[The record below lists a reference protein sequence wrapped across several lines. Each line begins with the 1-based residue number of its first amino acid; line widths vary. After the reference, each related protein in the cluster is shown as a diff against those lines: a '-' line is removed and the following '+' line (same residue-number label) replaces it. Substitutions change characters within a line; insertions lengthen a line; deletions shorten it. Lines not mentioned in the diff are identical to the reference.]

1 MRSANPRSRFGW
13 RLPPAGT
20 LAADISL
27 AASHVVHSPFLNLG
41 QAVSCGKSDPQ
52 AIFGPFAPMPALLR
66 GPLGVGSRPRLGRR
80 MPGASAPSRVPCPAS
95 NRSGPGGHPRPT
107 GPALFASAC
116 AEPSQSRRRFL
127 SAWLC
132 GASHRGLLCARR
144 PPARLHALPLAASN
158 RKALAAVSR
167 TGDGLCGWNR
177 GWRGQREASCEAA
190 SVGPQIA
197 RDGRE
202 RRDFARKA

>member
-1 MRSANPRSRFGW
+1 MLSIRLSSISAKRFPAGKATHRPFLDRSRPCRLCSGVRLVSARGRGW
-13 RLPPAGT
+13 DAGCRAPRRRPACLVRRRIIPAPAAIRARRALPSSPPPA
-20 LAADISL
+20 LNRRKAAGAFS
-27 AASHVVHSPFLNLG
+27 
-41 QAVSCGKSDPQ
+41 Q
-52 AIFGPFAPMPALLR
+52 R
-66 GPLGVGSRPRLGRR
+66 GFV
-80 MPGASAPSRVPCPAS
+80 A
-95 NRSGPGGHPRPT
+95 HPT
-107 GPALFASAC
+107 VAC
-116 AEPSQSRRRFL
+116 
-127 SAWLC
+127 
-132 GASHRGLLCARR
+132 CAHDA

-197 RDGRE
+197 RDGRA

>member
-66 GPLGVGSRPRLGRR
+66 GPLGVGSRPRLGCR

-144 PPARLHALPLAASN
+144 PPTQDFMLCLLPQATARPWRRLAGQATDFAGGIVDGAASG
-158 RKALAAVSR
+158 RRV
-167 TGDGLCGWNR
+167 
-177 GWRGQREASCEAA
+177 
-190 SVGPQIA
+190 A
-197 RDGRE
+197 RPLP
-202 RRDFARKA
+202 